1 MDQSLLTDLEAIRS
15 PDKDV
20 QGEAYQR
27 LITATAVPVDWAY
40 EAWADLLSGLRHKDN
55 RLRSIASQI
64 LCNLAKSDPELRMV
78 KDLAAL
84 LAVTKDEKFV
94 TARHCTQALWKV
106 GAAGE
111 RQKIAFVEGLATR
124 FQECAAEKN
133 STLIRYDIIQ
143 SLRKVYDA
151 TADEAIR
158 KRALTLIESEADVKY
173 RRKFASLWKA

>member
-1 MDQSLLTDLEAIRS
+1 MDRVVRTDLDAIRS
-15 PDKDV
+15 RDKDV

-27 LITATAVPVDWAY
+27 LIAATVPPVAWAY
-40 EAWADLLSGLRHKDN
+40 EAWAELLSGLRDKDN

-78 KDLAAL
+78 KDVSAL

-94 TARHCTQALWKV
+94 TARHCMQALWKV

-111 RQKIAFVEGLATR
+111 RQRIALVDGLATR

-133 STLIRYDIIQ
+133 CTLIRYDIIQ
-143 SLRKVYDA
+143 SLRKVFDA

-158 KRALTLIESEADVKY
+158 KRALALIESEEDLKY
-173 RRKFASLWKA
+173 RSKYALLWKA